1 MLYHSDIVKQ
11 KRSGVLYALLRE
23 NFLSRANI
31 IVATSPNYVK
41 SSTVLRKHLEKI
53 RIIPLTS
60 IPYNELPD
68 ISIIEKYKLEH
79 RKFVLFVGVLRYYK
93 GLDTLVRA
101 AKNISCTVV
110 IAGEGPERYRLEE
123 LSKQLGI
130 NNIVFTGMITN
141 AQKKSLF
148 QRASV
153 FAFPSQVRSEAFGIS
168 LAEAAMYGVPMVSCE
183 IGTGTSYI
191 NVDGVTGFVIKPND
205 VKEFSQAVNTILNN
219 YELAEKMSN
228 AAVSRWKEKMSPE
241 IFGKNWADL
250 FLNILN
256 SKVLC

>member
-1 MLYHSDIVKQ
+1 
-11 KRSGVLYALLRE
+11 
-23 NFLSRANI
+23 
-31 IVATSPNYVK
+31 
-41 SSTVLRKHLEKI
+41 
-53 RIIPLTS
+53 
-60 IPYNELPD
+60 
-68 ISIIEKYKLEH
+68 
-79 RKFVLFVGVLRYYK
+79 
-93 GLDTLVRA
+93 
-101 AKNISCTVV
+101 
-110 IAGEGPERYRLEE
+110 
-123 LSKQLGI
+123 
-130 NNIVFTGMITN
+130 
-141 AQKKSLF
+141 
-148 QRASV
+148 
-153 FAFPSQVRSEAFGIS
+153 
-168 LAEAAMYGVPMVSCE
+168 MYGVPMVSCE